1 MADDKDKIAKLEE
14 RLEKAASTFKEMK
27 AQLDDKVKENE
38 ALKTR
43 ISELEDELT
52 LNGGAAEEVE
62 GLKGR
67 LEKAKEIFATQK
79 AKITEL
85 SETVNE
91 KEQMFKDIQADL
103 AETEKQCTELTER
116 VHALEGDNTN
126 LKSILDRVRQ
136 IVSE

>member
-43 ISELEDELT
+43 IAELEDELT

-79 AKITEL
+79 AKITE
-85 SETVNE
+85 
-91 KEQMFKDIQADL
+91 I
-103 AETEKQCTELTER
+103 TELNNTHVARITELEGTNNELTT
-116 VHALEGDNTN
+116 ALEKLNGAYEDLCN
-126 LKSILDRVRQ
+126 KFEQ
-136 IVSE
+136 IKGIVGV

>member
-38 ALKTR
+38 ALKTH
-43 ISELEDELT
+43 IAELEDELT

-79 AKITEL
+79 AKISEITEL
-85 SETVNE
+85 NNTHVTR
-91 KEQMFKDIQADL
+91 I
-103 AETEKQCTELTER
+103 TELESANNELTAE
-116 VHALEGDNTN
+116 LEKLNEAYDV
-126 LKSILDRVRQ
+126 LYDKFEQ
-136 IVSE
+136 IKGIVGV